1 MIFEQ
6 LSLNY
11 FSNFISR
18 DEFLLFSN
26 TMQILA
32 TDGTVDVEMSEKKLL
47 SILFEN
53 KIPDNFFKNRRN
65 LVLFCSSLPLRTQEL
80 IISELGINSIS
91 EIEWDEQTSDFL
103 IEKLSLHEK
112 FRLTT
117 EAESVKRYPSTT
129 TMDEPDIRFKALKE
143 YQYKVYFEV
152 YNYLKETPFARCIIQ
167 MPTGSGKT
175 RTAMEIICEYINET
189 GHEVLWLANT
199 QELCDQ
205 AFETFLETWYFLRRR
220 KLHAIN
226 HLTASIED
234 LLAINDGQ
242 PKFHVATIQSI
253 NSKSKIGK
261 FTLNRVRLESLG
273 LIVVDEAHISIAPTY
288 QSSIE
293 TLLSG
298 GDVKLIGLTATP
310 GRQLRANSTLENDK
324 LSDFYYNQLF
334 TLKTPFENP
343 IEYLQ
348 KCKILSKVKY
358 YSIEGSTVQNL
369 LSPSELNN
377 CMQSNTIPKKIE
389 QILTHDATRNA
400 VIFNN
405 LVKLLNQGK
414 KIIFFA
420 TSIDHSMLIT
430 SLVRLKGYR
439 VEHVDGNT
447 GSYRKQIIDDFKNDK
462 LQILCNY
469 GVLSTGFDDP
479 EIDVV
484 FMARPTN
491 SIVLYS
497 QVIGR
502 GLRGPLIGG
511 TESCEI
517 YTVLDNIL
525 DLPDNGEI
533 YSYFNDYFINN

>member
-80 IISELGINSIS
+80 IISELGINTIS
-91 EIEWDEQTSDFL
+91 EIEWDEQTSDFF
-103 IEKLSLHEK
+103 IERLLLHEK
-112 FRLTT
+112 FKLST
-117 EAESVKRYPSTT
+117 EVESVKRYPSIT
-129 TMDEPDIRFKALKE
+129 TMDEPDVRFKALKE

-189 GHEVLWLANT
+189 GREVLWLANT

-226 HLTASIED
+226 HLTASIEE
-234 LLAINDGQ
+234 LLAINDGH
-242 PKFHVATIQSI
+242 PRFHVATIQSI
-253 NSKSKIGK
+253 NSKSKISK

-310 GRQLRANSTLENDK
+310 GRQLRNNSTMENDK

-369 LSPSELNN
+369 LSPSELNS

-389 QILTHDATRNA
+389 KILTHDATRNA

-405 LVKLLNQGK
+405 LVRLLNQGK

-430 SLVRLKGYR
+430 SLVRLKGYS

-447 GSYRKQIIDDFKNDK
+447 GRYRKQIIDDFKNDK

-479 EIDVV
+479 QIDVV

-533 YSYFNDYFINN
+533 YSYFNEYFITN